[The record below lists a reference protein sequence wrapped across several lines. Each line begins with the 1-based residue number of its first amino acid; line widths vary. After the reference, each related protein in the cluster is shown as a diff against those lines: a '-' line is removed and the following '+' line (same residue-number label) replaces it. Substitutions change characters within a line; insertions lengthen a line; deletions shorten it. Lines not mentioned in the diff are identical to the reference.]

1 VQTLARLLGP
11 TDYPKRV
18 SLVYTPVPA
27 HVAAREVD
35 RQAEAALF
43 RSEYRRRLGR
53 DETARDRVDL
63 DRARQTAQDQAT
75 GAGVVDVSLFAA
87 VTAATEEEL
96 GPVAADLEGRAGE
109 SRLRLRR
116 SYGAQ
121 AAVFASTLG
130 IGYLPTGRW

>member
-1 VQTLARLLGP
+1 
-11 TDYPKRV
+11 V

-63 DRARQTAQDQAT
+63 GRARQTAQEQAT

-87 VTAATEEEL
+87 VTAASEEEL
-96 GPVAADLEGRAGE
+96 GPVAADLESRAGE

-121 AAVFASTLG
+121 AAVFAATLG
-130 IGYLPTGRW
+130 VGYLPSSRW